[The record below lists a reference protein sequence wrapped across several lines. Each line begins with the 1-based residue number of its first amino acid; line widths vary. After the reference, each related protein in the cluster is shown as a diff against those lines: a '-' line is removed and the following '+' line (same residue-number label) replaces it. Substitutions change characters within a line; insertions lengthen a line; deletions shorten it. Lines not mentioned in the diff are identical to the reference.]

1 MKSFSGKIWNFLE
14 CDQELISDIKRNSE
28 INDLVARI
36 LINRGF
42 SDASEIDAFL
52 NAKLK
57 NTIPDPSLLLDMDNA
72 VQRTVE
78 AIFKKQ
84 NITIFGDYDVDGIT
98 STYLI
103 VKYLNILGLSPKYY
117 VPNRFSD
124 GYGVSKESIQKAI
137 DDQADLLI
145 TVDSGINS
153 INEVEFANLSNLD
166 VIILDHHIQIS
177 EKLPNAKAVV
187 NPNRRDQK
195 GIPNAHINNLCAAG
209 VVFMFMIALQR
220 ELRNKNFF
228 ENKNEPNLLDFID
241 IVTLGTLC
249 DVMEIKGIN
258 RAIVKYFMKT
268 EKYSTGISSLMTA
281 FNIEKITSPE
291 DLSFFIGPAI
301 NAAGRVGDPSV
312 ALNLLLEDSPEKS
325 LKIAGALI
333 DLNKQRKSLEKQLLA
348 DAMFMVSENELF
360 NNKGICVFGDH
371 WHEGVIGII
380 AGRLKDKFQ
389 KPSFVISFNSDGIG
403 KGSARSVPGIHLGD
417 FFEKAKLNNVIINGG
432 GHSLAGGFSISKDQI
447 EKFNEFL
454 NKNISGEFINSIDI
468 DYTLSHISNL
478 NQISKDLA
486 KIEPFG
492 KGIEKPVF
500 CMKRVRIKNVKKT
513 NSGSHLMMNFSG
525 EFGDGNIRAVI
536 FSTSSKS
543 DIVNSIDE
551 NKDGLFD
558 IVGSINFHE
567 QFGGSIVIED
577 IRLSVSTQL
586 I

>member
-57 NTIPDPSLLLDMDNA
+57 NTIPDPSLFLDMDNA
-72 VQRTVE
+72 VERTVE

-98 STYLI
+98 STYLV
-103 VKYLNILGLSPKYY
+103 VKYLNIIGINPKYY

-124 GYGVSKESIQKAI
+124 GYGISKESIQKAI
-137 DDQADLLI
+137 NDKADLLI

-187 NPNRRDQK
+187 NPNRKDQK
-195 GIPNAHINNLCAAG
+195 EIPNAHIKNLCAAG

-228 ENKNEPNLLDFID
+228 ENKYEPNLLDFID

-268 EKYSTGISSLMTA
+268 EKYSTGITSLMTA

-333 DLNKQRKSLEKQLLA
+333 DLNKQRKVLEKQLLA

-389 KPSFVISFNSDGIG
+389 KPSFVISFNAEGIG

-432 GHSLAGGFSISKDQI
+432 GHSLAGGFSIGKDQI
-447 EKFNEFL
+447 EKFNDFL
-454 NKNISGEFINSIDI
+454 NLAISGEFINSINI

-478 NQISKDLA
+478 NQISKDLTQ
-486 KIEPFG
+486 IEPFG
-492 KGIEKPVF
+492 KGIEKPIF
-500 CMKRVRIKNVKKT
+500 CIKRIRIKNVKKT

-543 DIVNSIDE
+543 DILNSIDE

-577 IRLSVSTQL
+577 IRLSFSTQL

>member
-268 EKYSTGISSLMTA
+268 EKYSTGITSLMTA

-333 DLNKQRKSLEKQLLA
+333 DLNKQRKRLEKQFLA
-348 DAMFMVSENELF
+348 DAMFMVLENELF

-454 NKNISGEFINSIDI
+454 NLTISGEFINSINI